1 MYTFSST
8 CKREPRKLG
17 VGASAL
23 RHQSCTP
30 RRQLVRGTCLVH
42 KTNERNADAEKDGHP
57 GEAEYHGV
65 RESSLGEGLRL
76 SGAEE
81 ERLHSHR
88 FGSTAE
94 SEQMQGHAWAHHPEE
109 RQQQQ
114 ARCE

>member
-8 CKREPRKLG
+8 CKRASR
-17 VGASAL
+17 ASSAL
-23 RHQSCTP
+23 VPALYVTSPARLGGNLSG
-30 RRQLVRGTCLVH
+30 GTCLVH

-65 RESSLGEGLRL
+65 RESSLGEGLGL
-76 SGAEE
+76 SGAEKE
-81 ERLHSHR
+81 SLHSHR

-109 RQQQQ
+109 
-114 ARCE
+114 